1 MEFLDLSIRPD
12 WQQVRWQ
19 HALQRTRRWRF
30 TRMAVII
37 STLASGLWM
46 LWAPRAQARWSLAQI
61 LLGPALLGGVVVWH
75 VFREQERSK
84 VVLLGAM
91 VVLVVES
98 VIAYGTQPDVVYT
111 FVSQPWSSLLTI
123 GSVLLPAIAGI
134 ALNRLATPED
144 RTLRQLGLHSDEW
157 VPNLLIGLALG
168 GAFGFHLL
176 LSMSGSITSSAF
188 SLATVYIGLWTFCY
202 HLGFYTLIQ
211 ELLFRGLAYV
221 LRFEG
226 NETEFWKTA
235 MEVVFLNTLCHLR
248 YILQNAPSFGVGLGW
263 LSYQMVIASVS
274 LFLFIK
280 RRSILPCLALSV
292 TFNIF
297 IALAWQ

>member
-30 TRMAVII
+30 TRIAVIVT
-37 STLASGLWM
+37 TLASGLWM
-46 LWAPRAQARWSLAQI
+46 FWGPHSQAKWPLAQI
-61 LLGPALLGGVVVWH
+61 LLGPALLGAVVAWY
-75 VFREQERSK
+75 VFREQERGTG
-84 VVLLGAM
+84 VLLGAV
-91 VVLVVES
+91 VVLIAES
-98 VIAYGTQPDVVYT
+98 VIAYGTQPDVVHT
-111 FVSQPWSSLLTI
+111 FTNQPWSSLLI
-123 GSVLLPAIAGI
+123 VGSAILPVIAGI
-134 ALNRLATPED
+134 TLNQLTTPED

-157 VPNLLIGLALG
+157 ASNLLIGLALG

-176 LSMSGSITSSAF
+176 LSMSDSIPSSAF
-188 SLATVYIGLWTFCY
+188 SLTTVYIGLWTFCY

-226 NETEFWKTA
+226 NEAELWRTA
-235 MEVVFLNTLCHLR
+235 TEVVFLNTLCHLI

-263 LSYQMVIASVS
+263 LGYQVVIAGVS

-292 TFNIF
+292 TFNMF